1 MTTDAIDAAH
11 MRAALALARRGLGN
25 VAPNPAVGCIVVQP
39 DQGNGR
45 VVGRGWTQP
54 GGRPHAETQALE
66 QAAAAAAGAT
76 AYVTLEPCAHH
87 GETPPCAEAL
97 IGAGLKRVVIACRDP
112 DPRVDGGGVAA
123 LRAAGVEVTT
133 AVGEAGALALNRG
146 FFERLASGRPLVT
159 VKTATTLDGRIA
171 THSGDSQWIT
181 GAPAR
186 AHGHGLRASHDA
198 VLIGSGTARSDD
210 PHLTCRLPGLLE
222 RSPVRVVLDGHL
234 TTPLT
239 AKLVASAGA
248 VPTWIIT
255 LEGNEKNRRA
265 AFVDA
270 GVDVIE
276 VPADADGRPSIASA
290 LQALGGR
297 GLTRL
302 LVEAGGRLVAG
313 LLRAG
318 MVDRLVWYH
327 APMLIGGDGTS
338 AAAAFGVDTLTEAPI
353 FRRVDCRAIGDDLME
368 TYEVGPS
375 LAKNG

>member
-222 RSPVRVVLDGHL
+222 RTPVRVVLDGHL